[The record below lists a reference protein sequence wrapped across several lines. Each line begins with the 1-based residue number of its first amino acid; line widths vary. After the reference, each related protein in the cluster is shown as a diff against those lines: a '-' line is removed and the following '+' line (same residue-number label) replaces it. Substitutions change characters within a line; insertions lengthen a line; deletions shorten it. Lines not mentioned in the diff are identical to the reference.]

1 MIIFPVQVDSFRITR
16 IGDRVLQLHTYEQY
30 AEEVSKITNKPMG
43 TEYVIVLMDI
53 IEYNE
58 FQQETPEQ
66 TRERFWKQFHAE
78 IGEISE
84 VLKTKPE
91 TFKETI
97 KDMLKKEGK
106 IKTSTKELSVEE
118 LANQI
123 VRLKNYKNKIQ
134 NNEKRK

>member
-1 MIIFPVQVDSFRITR
+1 
-16 IGDRVLQLHTYEQY
+16 
-30 AEEVSKITNKPMG
+30 MG